1 MSGFHKR
8 CTTHPSL
15 VNDEAHLHELLLSS
29 IAICHKTLSQYEN
42 LQGIFGRVAILFADH
57 LIFLHL
63 CTVNIGINHDG
74 KEFGFSKL
82 SFEVSAA
89 KSQRCPS
96 VPATGRP
103 SDSSQHLLDSF
114 YSSLQIISKATRVF
128 ATTSVFVFFLQTIP
142 GINDSIGG
150 ELEMK
155 G

>member
-1 MSGFHKR
+1 MMKLICMSSCSVQLLFVIKHYPKWE
-8 CTTHPSL
+8 PS
-15 VNDEAHLHELLLSS
+15 
-29 IAICHKTLSQYEN
+29 
-42 LQGIFGRVAILFADH
+42 GIFGRVATLFADH

-103 SDSSQHLLDSF
+103 SDSSQHLPDSF
-114 YSSLQIISKATRVF
+114 YSSLQIISKTNPWSLPQHQRLC
-128 ATTSVFVFFLQTIP
+128 FFYKPHQISTIESRWI
-142 GINDSIGG
+142 GNERINFINRQ
-150 ELEMK
+150 
-155 G
+155 

>member
-1 MSGFHKR
+1 MF
-8 CTTHPSL
+8 T
-15 VNDEAHLHELLLSS
+15 
-29 IAICHKTLSQYEN
+29 
-42 LQGIFGRVAILFADH
+42 DH

-103 SDSSQHLLDSF
+103 SDSSQHLPDSF
-114 YSSLQIISKATRVF
+114 YSSLQIISKATLVF

-142 GINDSIGG
+142 GMNDSFGG